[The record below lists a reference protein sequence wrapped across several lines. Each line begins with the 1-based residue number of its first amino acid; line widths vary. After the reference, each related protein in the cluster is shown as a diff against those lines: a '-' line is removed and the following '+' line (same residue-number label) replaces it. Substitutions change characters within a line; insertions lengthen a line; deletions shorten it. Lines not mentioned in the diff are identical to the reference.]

1 MKRHG
6 LLFVFIIPLLC
17 LVSCSFITTKQI
29 ASSFV
34 QPRDCEVF
42 FKALEEQ
49 VQKAKVRNASSV
61 VVSGFPY
68 LRTNRFLTAL
78 TNQMDDESK
87 RMEWISWMFD
97 LNLQAR
103 ETEIRN
109 LPSEA
114 LTSLSPDREVLLSR
128 MRTCSEELFQHDQK
142 KNHLFSLL
150 KPRVVVPDEYS
161 SLLRLIGGY
170 PLFAIPVA
178 VVTANARRKMKE
190 RFEVTLEALPRDGV
204 LHYYLPE
211 ESLLLSPKEIKEIL
225 EASRRNAL
233 NTPRP
238 NETQGKG
245 LAQFFAPAFIQDV
258 VASYDHFGEVVW
270 KQGRPSVN
278 PNKPVVYYY
287 LTHGFL
293 KGDPILQINYVIW
306 YSERAGKNPPSIEKG
321 HLDGLTI
328 RLSLDLQGNPFM
340 VDIQNNC
347 GCYHFF
353 VTARDRIEQLR
364 SKPFQFDA
372 LILQDLP
379 EVSGHQ
385 RLGILINSGW
395 HQPQRLFPVSETPHS
410 IFYELRPY
418 DLLESLPHED
428 GRRESLF
435 DEKGIAK
442 GSQRVE
448 RFLLFSMGIPSI
460 GSMRQ
465 RGHHA
470 TELIGRTHF
479 DDPYL
484 FDKNLIF
491 K

>member
-1 MKRHG
+1 MIQRI
-6 LLFVFIIPLLC
+6 LLILLC
-17 LVSCSFITTKQI
+17 LVGTIVGCVSF
-29 ASSFV
+29 ASRQDAPSLNR
-34 QPRDCEVF
+34 PTDCEVF
-42 FKALEEQ
+42 LKKFDEQ
-49 VQKAKVRNASSV
+49 IEAAKVRNASSV
-61 VVSGFPY
+61 PVSGFPY

-78 TNQMDDESK
+78 KGQMDDESK

-103 ETEIRN
+103 EMEIRN
-109 LPSEA
+109 LTSEG
-114 LTSLSPDREVLLSR
+114 LTSLSLDREALLSR
-128 MRTCSEELFQHDQK
+128 VRTCSQELFWHDQK
-142 KNHLFSLL
+142 NTDFYSVL

-161 SLLRLIGGY
+161 SLLRIVGVY

-178 VVTANARRKMKE
+178 VVTENARRKMRE

-204 LHYYLPE
+204 LHYYSPE
-211 ESLLLSPKEIKEIL
+211 KSLFLSPKEIKEIL

-238 NETQGKG
+238 DEIQGKR

-270 KQGRPSVN
+270 KQGRPSVQ
-278 PNKPVVYYY
+278 PNKPIVYYY
-287 LTHGFL
+287 LSHGFL

-353 VTARDRIEQLR
+353 VPAKGRIEQLQ

-372 LILQDLP
+372 LILQNLP
-379 EVSGHQ
+379 EVSDHQ

-395 HQPQRLFPVSETPHS
+395 HQPQRLFPVRETPHA
-410 IFYELRPY
+410 IFYELQPY

-484 FDKNLIF
+484 FDKHFIF